1 MSHKGMYRF
10 RLYVAGDGLNSAQA
24 LANLTALC
32 HAHLRDQHIIEVID
46 VYKHP
51 QRALDDGIFMTP
63 TLLKLAPMPIRKIV
77 GTLSQVQSVLQA
89 LGLDVV
95 AT

>member
-1 MSHKGMYRF
+1 MSHKGMFRF

-24 LANLTALC
+24 LTNLTALC
-32 HAHLRDQHIIEVID
+32 RAHLPDRHIIEVID
-46 VYKHP
+46 VFKHP

-77 GTLSQVQSVLQA
+77 GTLSQVRSVLQA
-89 LGLDVV
+89 LGLDAV